1 MDFLTEENYFS
12 KENELKYI
20 GSSQFKDFLKC
31 ETEALKKING
41 EIEEEKSTS
50 LLASSY
56 IDEYFSGTIESFKEK
71 HPEMFS
77 SRGETK
83 GQLKS
88 EFKNL
93 DDIINQAEKDPK
105 FMKYINGEHQVIMT
119 GEIEDVP
126 VKIKI
131 DSYFKNK
138 CIVDLKAVKDFNL
151 IWNDKDHCK
160 DNFIDF
166 YDYTIQ
172 AAIYQEI
179 VRQNTGVQLPFI
191 IAALTKEKISER
203 ALLNIPQEIINEKLA
218 FVKSHIKRFKMI
230 KDGLIEPTKC
240 GKCDYCKSIAKI
252 INIYNYKDY
261 FNMRGGI

>member
-1 MDFLTEENYFS
+1 MIFLTEENYFS
-12 KENELKYI
+12 KENEVKYI

-31 ETEALKKING
+31 EYEALQKVKG
-41 EIEEEKSTS
+41 EVEEEKSTA

-56 IDEYFSGTIESFKEK
+56 IDEYFSGTLDKFKEN

-77 SRGETK
+77 SRGESK

-88 EFKNL
+88 EYKYL
-93 DDIINQAEKDPK
+93 DDIIAQAENDPK
-105 FMKYINGEHQVIMT
+105 FLKYISGEHQVIMT
-119 GEIEDVP
+119 GEIEGVP

-166 YDYTIQ
+166 YSYTIQ

-179 VRQNTGVQLPFI
+179 VRQNTGQELPFI

-203 ALLNIPQEIINEKLA
+203 ALLNIPQDIINEKLK
-218 FVKSHIKRFKMI
+218 FVKSHIKRFKDI
-230 KDGLIEPTKC
+230 KDGLIEPQKC
-240 GKCDYCKSIAKI
+240 GRCDCCKSIAKV

-261 FNMRGGI
+261 FEMRGGI